1 MNNTAIKKI
10 ILLLTMI
17 PLFTSAF
24 TINYFDDAFAAVP
37 DFSVDPKS
45 LFHLRDDIY
54 LLIFQGCTGSKA
66 INTDEIS
73 IVSDT
78 DKVSLVDQ
86 ASEDREIPPNEC
98 PILEV
103 LIHANDPYSIS
114 IEIESLG
121 IKISIDPDELSEESL
136 TYHRADVTVQPLP
149 QTQIR
154 KQNLSHIDMLLTE
167 KQLQECE
174 SVHDDYSILPLK
186 VFSTRY
192 LYHNFMGDCVLLF
205 DDPIWEVDA
214 IDRYDQLA
222 KTLEELKQQ
231 KTELMP
237 KPSKLYA
244 VYPFSVIESVTEG
257 SYIFTFEACAGKYPI
272 GVGDVMV
279 SSDTEVISLI
289 PEKQKGGEIPPSV
302 CKVMHINIKA
312 EDPNSI
318 NIFVPHKSPRAQMK
332 QGIPVQDVVCKEGL
346 ELIKKTR
353 DGSAACVSEY
363 AASKL
368 VERGWG
374 EFLKKIETLDIPVED
389 EPRHLTIEL
398 EESVSVKTEE
408 PVSVKIEEK

>member
-10 ILLLTMI
+10 ILLFTMI

-24 TINYFDDAFAAVP
+24 TINYFDDAFAAIE

-54 LLIFQGCTGSKA
+54 LLIFQGCTGSKE
-66 INTDEIS
+66 INADEIS
-73 IVSDT
+73 IVSDI
-78 DKVSLVDQ
+78 DKVSLIDQ
-86 ASEDREIPPNEC
+86 AEDDRVIPANEC

-103 LIHANDPYSIS
+103 LIHADDPYSIS

-121 IKISIDPDELSEESL
+121 IKISIDPDEISEESL
-136 TYHRADVTVQPLP
+136 DFHRADVKVQPLP

-154 KQNLSHIDMLLTE
+154 KHNLSHIDMLLTE

-174 SVHDDYSILPLK
+174 SVHDDYSILPSK

-192 LYHNFMGDCVLLF
+192 MHHNFMGDCILLF
-205 DDPIWEVDA
+205 DDPIWEVNA
-214 IDRYDQLA
+214 TDRYDQLA
-222 KTLEELKQQ
+222 KTLEDLKQQ
-231 KTELMP
+231 KTELMQ
-237 KPSKLYA
+237 KPSKLY
-244 VYPFSVIESVTEG
+244 VINPFSVIESVTEG
-257 SYIFTFEACAGKYPI
+257 SYIFTFEACAGKHPI

-289 PEKQKGGEIPPSV
+289 PEKHKGSVIPLGV
-302 CKVMHINIKA
+302 CKVMHININA

-318 NIFVPHKSPRAQMK
+318 NIFAPHKSPRAQMK
-332 QGIPVQDVVCKEGL
+332 QGIPVHDVFCKEGL

-363 AASKL
+363 AALKL

-374 EFLKKIETLDIPVED
+374 EFL
-389 EPRHLTIEL
+389 
-398 EESVSVKTEE
+398 
-408 PVSVKIEEK
+408 

>member
-1 MNNTAIKKI
+1 MNNIAIKKI
-10 ILLLTMI
+10 ILLFTMI

-24 TINYFDDAFAAVP
+24 TINYFDDAFAAVQ

-45 LFHLRDDIY
+45 LFHLRDDLY
-54 LLIFQGCTGSKA
+54 LLIFQGCTGNKA

-78 DKVSLVDQ
+78 DTVSLRDQ
-86 ASEDREIPPNEC
+86 AEEDRVIPAYEC

-103 LIHANDPYSIS
+103 LIHADDPYSIS

-121 IKISIDPDELSEESL
+121 IKIPIDLDEISEESL
-136 TYHRADVTVQPLP
+136 DIHRADVKVQPLP

-154 KQNLSHIDMLLTE
+154 KQNLSHMDIALTE

-174 SVHDDYSILPLK
+174 SVHDDYSTLPLK

-205 DDPIWEVDA
+205 DDPIWAVNA
-214 IDRYDQLA
+214 TDRYEQLS

-231 KTELMP
+231 KTELMDE
-237 KPSKLYA
+237 PSKPYTIN
-244 VYPFSVIESVTEG
+244 PFSVIESATEG
-257 SYIFTFEACAGKYPI
+257 SYIFTFEACAGKHPI
-272 GVGDVMV
+272 GVGDVMI
-279 SSDTEVISLI
+279 SSDTEVVSLI
-289 PEKQKGGEIPPSV
+289 SEKQTGSVIPLGV

-312 EDPNSI
+312 EDPSTI
-318 NIFVPHKSPRAQMK
+318 NIFVPHESPRAQMK
-332 QGIPVQDVVCKEGL
+332 QGIPADEVVCKEGL
-346 ELIKKTR
+346 ELIKKMR

-374 EFLKKIETLDIPVED
+374 EFL
-389 EPRHLTIEL
+389 
-398 EESVSVKTEE
+398 
-408 PVSVKIEEK
+408 

>member
-1 MNNTAIKKI
+1 MNNTVIKKI
-10 ILLLTMI
+10 ILLFTMI

-24 TINYFDDAFAAVP
+24 TINYFDDAFAAVE

-54 LLIFQGCTGSKA
+54 LLIFQGCTGRNE

-78 DKVSLVDQ
+78 DKVSLRDQ
-86 ASEDREIPPNEC
+86 AEEDRVIPANEC

-103 LIHANDPYSIS
+103 LIHADDPYSIS

-121 IKISIDPDELSEESL
+121 IKIPIDPDELSEESL
-136 TYHRADVTVQPLP
+136 DFHRADLTVQPLP
-149 QTQIR
+149 QTLIR
-154 KQNLSHIDMLLTE
+154 KHNLSHIDMLLTE

-205 DDPIWEVDA
+205 DDPIWEVNA
-214 IDRYDQLA
+214 TDRYDQLA

-231 KTELMP
+231 KAELMRE
-237 KPSKLYA
+237 PSKPYTVDTL
-244 VYPFSVIESVTEG
+244 SVIESVTEG
-257 SYIFTFEACAGKYPI
+257 SYIFTFEACAGKHPI
-272 GVGDVMV
+272 GVGDVMI

-289 PEKQKGGEIPPSV
+289 PKIQKGSVIPLGV

-312 EDPNSI
+312 EDLNSI
-318 NIFVPHKSPRAQMK
+318 SIFAPHKSPRAQMK
-332 QGIPVQDVVCKEGL
+332 QGIPVHDVVCKEGL

-374 EFLKKIETLDIPVED
+374 EFL
-389 EPRHLTIEL
+389 
-398 EESVSVKTEE
+398 
-408 PVSVKIEEK
+408 